1 MHGKNLDPLHE
12 VNALRFFFEEF
23 DVHLD
28 DQNFTARK
36 EIQIY
41 VFLCNILAPSKVSLE

>member
-23 DVHLD
+23 DVHPD
-28 DQNFTARK
+28 DQFTARK

-41 VFLCNILAPSKVSLE
+41 VQLC